1 MYVSRSLESTF
12 LGIFNP
18 KKINIIIGFINK
30 HPNMNAN
37 ELSGDYLNEHLDK
50 TSKENKAILLLGEL
64 NTNVLNCD
72 IHPPTDEFLESL

>member
-1 MYVSRSLESTF
+1 
-12 LGIFNP
+12 
-18 KKINIIIGFINK
+18 
-30 HPNMNAN
+30 MNAN

-50 TSKENKAILLLGEL
+50 TSKENKAILLLGDI

>member
-1 MYVSRSLESTF
+1 
-12 LGIFNP
+12 
-18 KKINIIIGFINK
+18 
-30 HPNMNAN
+30 MNAN

-50 TSKENKAILLLGEL
+50 TSKENKAILLLGDL

>member
-1 MYVSRSLESTF
+1 
-12 LGIFNP
+12 
-18 KKINIIIGFINK
+18 
-30 HPNMNAN
+30 MNAN

-50 TSKENKAILLLGEL
+50 TSKENKAILLLGGL